1 MKLFQ
6 EAVCAWFKHQRIL
19 FCWSWTRWTQVPPPQ
34 PSRDAGITEQSGTA
48 RLDMDV
54 LQSLQRAAAPLGLR

>member
-1 MKLFQ
+1 M
-6 EAVCAWFKHQRIL
+6 
-19 FCWSWTRWTQVPPPQ
+19 PPPQ